1 MFLTQPNVEVTV
13 FLGQNTSVPI
23 HTPVVFIH
31 SSDREVV
38 QSMSFNLVT
47 MSSTRDWVVD
57 ILMIDAKTGDIRLI
71 DDWETRIRDQG
82 SESSISRY
90 KGNGSRKKNNIL
102 MDCQRRMILYLW
114 RKSFLLCS

>member
-1 MFLTQPNVEVTV
+1 MFLTQPTVGVTV

-23 HTPVVFIH
+23 HTPVVFTH

-57 ILMIDAKTGDIRLI
+57 ILMIDAKIGDTRLM
-71 DDWETRIRDQG
+71 DGWETRIRDQG
-82 SESSISRY
+82 SESISTRY
-90 KGNGSRKKNNIL
+90 KGKESHTE
-102 MDCQRRMILYLW
+102 M
-114 RKSFLLCS
+114 